1 VIPIAP
7 QPEPLEFDLQVR
19 QPGLHFLATN
29 PSPSSNDWEAH
40 WSRAI
45 PWLIE
50 GYKHICA
57 YSCLRIYRDAN
68 DPTVDHYLPKSK
80 YPTLAYEWANFRLC
94 TLRMNRRKW
103 NHEDVLDPFII
114 QPGWFVLDFQT
125 VLIKPNTTLDDGLR
139 NRVKATIERL
149 KLNHEQDIQARLSRI
164 QDYIQGHYTFDHLR
178 TEAPFIAYELMRQE
192 LVQTILF
199 NGLLT

>member
-1 VIPIAP
+1 MISIAP
-7 QPEPLEFDLQVR
+7 QPEPGDFDLQIR
-19 QPGLHFLATN
+19 QPGARFLATN
-29 PSPSSNDWEAH
+29 PSPSSNDWETH
-40 WSRAI
+40 WSRAT
-45 PWLIE
+45 PWLVE

-80 YPTLAYEWANFRLC
+80 YPALAYEWHNFRLC

-125 VLIKPNTTLDDGLR
+125 VLIKSNTTLDDGLR

-164 QDYIQGHYTFDHLR
+164 QDYIQGHYTFDYLR
-178 TEAPFIAYELMRQE
+178 TEAPFIAYELIRQE
-192 LVQTILF
+192 LVQTILS
-199 NGLLT
+199 NGLLR